1 MSRLAIKE
9 PRFQDLATPLLSP
22 QTAKEILLK
31 VWIEASGGDISKRIS
46 GWDPKVLLFELPDFQ
61 KLLLH
66 IAQSTEREMDEGKS
80 LVRRIISND
89 VKVSLV
95 RAGVS
100 LQEPVKAVLQA
111 NVVEDEVQDEVQ
123 DVATQLPIQRFEP
136 AQLPVHVKNL
146 VANVDPTSAKLTTDG
161 ASLDTSLVSVKA
173 WLRQDTNGVVRKIIM
188 KYGFDENGDCNVEG
202 VTNEQ
207 VKNMTQEVT
216 VALEVDQFKFPST
229 PPKDIGAATQSSAV
243 APYHTPSQFAY
254 AYNGDVLVDRP
265 LDSSENPHRRM
276 LDCLRH
282 RMEPFESSVLNKST
296 LSNIDDDFDSY
307 FDEGPGDHFN
317 IEDAANDCSQVTT
330 SAFEI
335 LVQLLTSSDLFA
347 QVALFQLLL
356 EQRFSVPLVVPYVNT
371 FHKSQRPKGQQVIN
385 GFSHLAQALDYVQV
399 RLANQ
404 EILSIAED
412 TNLPRIVFVS
422 NRTVPS
428 CRETPHMASEVLSC
442 QFVSK
447 HSKDDLREG
456 PTVEIGVGFLA
467 APSDQLRKNRPCLVL
482 CVWGHHSQLGEFL
495 NKVADV
501 VIVETEQLDHEKTS
515 FNLPWVAG
523 NSNIDVVRWNIDS
536 KGKGHKIIN
545 KERKHVHMW
554 GSFKDLT
561 EHIAKYLGKV
571 ITSNRF
577 KGSYGGATTLEEC
590 LIQIRPWSQGTFIP
604 YRLDLGATKFEGVK
618 ESLLLQKSFNREADN
633 YFQSLRLRGQ
643 QVEFKRRTSG
653 IQQEK
658 KHRESIAKEINNL
671 PIIGLFIQLLKEGHE
686 VNRKIGI
693 VDLQLTINK
702 ELHFTLENAAKKVDL
717 AFEASQQ
724 NPEDSELKRNYHF
737 AKQEHV
743 DQMLSL
749 EHLWR
754 ELSHIFA
761 ANPSQKELPGL
772 AARHL
777 LDGFP
782 LEILDGDAAMFHK
795 LWVETVLVELERMLL
810 ALLKRKPKVFVL
822 SIVGLQSS
830 GKSTLLNLMF
840 GTQLKTSA
848 GQCTRG
854 VYLQLVKSEWP
865 EFDYVLILDTEGIRA
880 PEFFGTK
887 DVELHDNRLATFA
900 VLPAD
905 ACIIMVANEED
916 SGFKEVLPMVLLAFK
931 GSAMAEKHAGRMQAK
946 LFFVYRSVD
955 TNNTKALVNNQR
967 KLQNDLRDASL
978 EISNTTIYGKV
989 EGSSQVPGSHS
1000 INSLNNF
1007 KVDVQE
1013 ERSDVK
1019 YFGNLKKG
1027 NVPPLDTPD
1036 WDYGTKVVELRKYIH
1051 ERVLDGGRW
1060 QSHGLPEWTE
1070 YLTMVWECIANANF
1084 ELGFLNHIQ
1093 YSNYLDLQ
1101 TELNACRQT
1110 VGRLWLREFEV
1121 LEGRLQVDKGLDQT
1135 MESLWN
1141 ILFFNVKETIE
1152 EEADKVEKILEEKKW
1167 QTWKCKESALWSEFC
1182 LDQERHWK
1190 SRLQDCID
1198 GVLKFDNVVQTYNKE
1213 IQVAIESKV
1222 LGYPLAR
1229 NKSQNLK
1236 MKKDFSELFDCILQK
1251 AENDHPALE
1260 KEVHGKVEK
1269 VYQNSLPGQEH
1280 DLTGI
1285 YQDNQVVEEKSLS
1298 IVQGV
1303 QKVIRTFKWQSHDI
1317 HEEEQRIMQ
1326 QIVTKVE
1333 SCLKDSKQYAE
1344 HLILEVIQY
1353 TTKLVE
1359 GKKKS
1364 LQKNMHLYAKG
1375 KLTPKLEAIQHEW
1388 DKQHNVAERLKTNK
1402 NRLWQFFQN
1411 CANRVG
1417 GTQMLCD
1424 EVLNL
1429 LKEHMPTSFQILLSK
1444 NISDKLQNKS
1454 WVLNWKVMKAY
1465 LDLDLVTLIENKNM
1479 NELLKYIRDGK
1490 LHYQNCVDMLIQKE
1504 IDKEAAVDNLWKLFV
1519 KSIQDAFK
1527 FASIT
1532 AEYNSQLNFTSFV
1545 DELTKQLL
1553 EKANSPEL
1561 ARNIQ
1566 LVNDGVYS
1574 KYEKVI
1580 GFETVEKEI
1589 CATISNMQHNVTSLI
1604 QKKLIDLVKTRMI
1617 SSATECARPRCEE
1630 MCPCCKF
1637 TCIDSA
1643 KHSTK
1648 HETLHQPT
1656 GLVGT
1661 VWITDQTLIA
1671 NSCTQSVMD
1680 GSMFNVKFF
1689 GIQSVHEFLPYKDFE
1704 IYFPRWK
1711 LPTEGLGE
1719 SKVREYIFAHYH
1731 QELVEKYS
1739 DDTFKVKI
1747 CNNIPLEFSRHDI
1760 KDLRCEL
1767 ENVIR
1772 LHES

>member
-1 MSRLAIKE
+1 
-9 PRFQDLATPLLSP
+9 
-22 QTAKEILLK
+22 
-31 VWIEASGGDISKRIS
+31 
-46 GWDPKVLLFELPDFQ
+46 
-61 KLLLH
+61 
-66 IAQSTEREMDEGKS
+66 
-80 LVRRIISND
+80 
-89 VKVSLV
+89 
-95 RAGVS
+95 
-100 LQEPVKAVLQA
+100 
-111 NVVEDEVQDEVQ
+111 
-123 DVATQLPIQRFEP
+123 
-136 AQLPVHVKNL
+136 
-146 VANVDPTSAKLTTDG
+146 
-161 ASLDTSLVSVKA
+161 
-173 WLRQDTNGVVRKIIM
+173 
-188 KYGFDENGDCNVEG
+188 
-202 VTNEQ
+202 
-207 VKNMTQEVT
+207 
-216 VALEVDQFKFPST
+216 
-229 PPKDIGAATQSSAV
+229 
-243 APYHTPSQFAY
+243 
-254 AYNGDVLVDRP
+254 
-265 LDSSENPHRRM
+265 
-276 LDCLRH
+276 
-282 RMEPFESSVLNKST
+282 
-296 LSNIDDDFDSY
+296 
-307 FDEGPGDHFN
+307 
-317 IEDAANDCSQVTT
+317 
-330 SAFEI
+330 
-335 LVQLLTSSDLFA
+335 LFA

-371 FHKSQRPKGQQVIN
+371 FHESQRPKGQQFIK

-412 TNLPRIVFVS
+412 TNLPRMVFVS

-428 CRETPHMASEVLSC
+428 CRETAHMASEVLNC

-467 APSDQLRKNRPCLVL
+467 TPSDQLRKNRPCLVF

-495 NKVADV
+495 KKVADV

-515 FNLPWVAG
+515 FNLPWVTG
-523 NSNIDVVRWNIDS
+523 NSNVDVVRWNIDP
-536 KGKGHKIIN
+536 KGKGHKIDN
-545 KERKHVHMW
+545 NERKHVHMW
-554 GSFKDLT
+554 GSFKDLA
-561 EHIAKYLGKV
+561 EHIAKYLGKA
-571 ITSNRF
+571 ITYKRF
-577 KGSYGGATTLEEC
+577 KGSNGEATTLGEC
-590 LIQIRPWSQGTFIP
+590 LIQIRPWNQQMLISN
-604 YRLDLGATKFEGVK
+604 RLKLGATKLAGVK
-618 ESLLLQKSFNREADN
+618 DSLLLQKSFKKEADN
-633 YFQSLRLRGQ
+633 YFQSLQLRGQ
-643 QVEFKRRTSG
+643 QVEFNRRTSG

-658 KHRESIAKEINNL
+658 KYRESIAKEIMNL
-671 PIIGLFIQLLKEGHE
+671 PIIGLFIQLLKEGHDM
-686 VNRKIGI
+686 NRKIGI

-702 ELHFTLENAAKKVDL
+702 ELHITLENAAKKVDL
-717 AFEASQQ
+717 AFETSQQ
-724 NPEDSELKRNYHF
+724 NPEDSELKRKYYF
-737 AKQEHV
+737 TKQEHV

-761 ANPSQKELPGL
+761 ANPSKKELPWL

-840 GTQLKTSA
+840 GSQLKTSA

-865 EFDYVLILDTEGIRA
+865 EYDYVLILDTEGIRA

-916 SGFKEVLPMVLLAFK
+916 SGLKEVLPMVLLAFK

-967 KLQNDLRDASL
+967 KLQKDLREASL

-989 EGSSQVPGSHS
+989 EGSSQVPRSHS
-1000 INSLNNF
+1000 INSLNKF

-1051 ERVLDGGRW
+1051 DRVLDGGRW

-1101 TELNACRQT
+1101 TELNTCRQT
-1110 VGRLWLREFEV
+1110 VGRMWLKEFEV
-1121 LEGRLQVDKGLDQT
+1121 LEGRLQVEKGLDQT
-1135 MESLWN
+1135 MENLWN
-1141 ILFFNVKETIE
+1141 ILSFNVKETIE
-1152 EEADKVEKILEEKKW
+1152 EEGEKVEKILENKKW
-1167 QTWKCKESALWSEFC
+1167 QTWKSKESALWSESC

-1198 GVLKFDNVVQTYNKE
+1198 GVLKFDNVVTTYNKE
-1213 IQVAIESKV
+1213 IQMAIESKV
-1222 LGYPLAR
+1222 KGYLLPTIEFR
-1229 NKSQNLK
+1229 EFRMKSE
-1236 MKKDFSELFDCILQK
+1236 FSELFGGILQR
-1251 AENDHPALE
+1251 AEKNHPALE
-1260 KEVHGKVEK
+1260 KEICGKVEK

-1280 DLTGI
+1280 DLTGVSH
-1285 YQDNQVVEEKSLS
+1285 DNQVVEGKHLFTPK
-1298 IVQGV
+1298 GV
-1303 QKVIRTFKWQSHDI
+1303 QKIFKNITGQSHDI
-1317 HEEEQRIMQ
+1317 DEEEQLIMQ
-1326 QIVTKVE
+1326 QITTKVE

-1344 HLILEVIQY
+1344 HLILEVIQH
-1353 TTKLVE
+1353 TMKLTE
-1359 GKKKS
+1359 GKRKR

-1388 DKQHNVAERLKTNK
+1388 DKQHNVAKRLETNRE
-1402 NRLWQFFQN
+1402 RLWQFFQN

-1417 GTQMLCD
+1417 GTQMLRD

-1429 LKEHMPTSFQILLSK
+1429 LKEHMSESFQILLSK
-1444 NISDKLQNKS
+1444 NISDKLQGES
-1454 WVLNWKVMKAY
+1454 WVRNWKVMKAY
-1465 LDLDLVTLIENKNM
+1465 LDLNLITLIENKDTNQ
-1479 NELLKYIRDGK
+1479 LLKCVANGK
-1490 LHYQNCVDMLIQKE
+1490 LHYQSCVDMLIQKE
-1504 IDKEAAVDNLWKLFV
+1504 INKEAEINNSWELFV
-1519 KSIQDAFK
+1519 ESIQGALK
-1527 FASIT
+1527 LASIST
-1532 AEYNSQLNFTSFV
+1532 ECNSKFKFTSFV
-1545 DELTKQLL
+1545 DELKKQLL
-1553 EKANSPEL
+1553 EKTKSPKL
-1561 ARNIQ
+1561 AKSIQ

-1574 KYEKVI
+1574 KYENLIV
-1580 GFETVEKEI
+1580 FETVEKEI
-1589 CATISNMQHNVTSLI
+1589 CATISNMQHKITPSI
-1604 QKKLIDLVKTRMI
+1604 QKKLISLVKERMI
-1617 SSATECARPRCEE
+1617 SSVTECARPRCEE

-1637 TCIDSA
+1637 TCIHSA
-1643 KHSTK
+1643 KHSMK
-1648 HETLHQPT
+1648 HDTLHQPK
-1656 GLVGT
+1656 GLIST
-1661 VWITDQTLIA
+1661 CLNKDQTLSA
-1671 NSCTQSVMD
+1671 ESCTQSVMA
-1680 GSMFNVKFF
+1680 GTKFEAKAF
-1689 GIQSVHEFLPYKDFE
+1689 GIQSVEEYLPYKDFE
-1704 IYFPRWK
+1704 IYFPQWK

-1719 SKVREYIFAHYH
+1719 NKVREYIFAHYQ
-1731 QELVEKYS
+1731 QELVDKYS
-1739 DDTFKVKI
+1739 HDTFKVKI
-1747 CNNIPLEFSRHDI
+1747 CNDIPLEFTRHDI

-1767 ENVIR
+1767 ENVIQ
-1772 LHES
+1772 LHET

>member
-1 MSRLAIKE
+1 L
-9 PRFQDLATPLLSP
+9 
-22 QTAKEILLK
+22 
-31 VWIEASGGDISKRIS
+31 G
-46 GWDPKVLLFELPDFQ
+46 
-61 KLLLH
+61 
-66 IAQSTEREMDEGKS
+66 
-80 LVRRIISND
+80 
-89 VKVSLV
+89 
-95 RAGVS
+95 RA
-100 LQEPVKAVLQA
+100 
-111 NVVEDEVQDEVQ
+111 
-123 DVATQLPIQRFEP
+123 
-136 AQLPVHVKNL
+136 
-146 VANVDPTSAKLTTDG
+146 
-161 ASLDTSLVSVKA
+161 
-173 WLRQDTNGVVRKIIM
+173 
-188 KYGFDENGDCNVEG
+188 
-202 VTNEQ
+202 
-207 VKNMTQEVT
+207 
-216 VALEVDQFKFPST
+216 
-229 PPKDIGAATQSSAV
+229 
-243 APYHTPSQFAY
+243 
-254 AYNGDVLVDRP
+254 
-265 LDSSENPHRRM
+265 
-276 LDCLRH
+276 
-282 RMEPFESSVLNKST
+282 
-296 LSNIDDDFDSY
+296 
-307 FDEGPGDHFN
+307 
-317 IEDAANDCSQVTT
+317 
-330 SAFEI
+330 
-335 LVQLLTSSDLFA
+335 
-347 QVALFQLLL
+347 
-356 EQRFSVPLVVPYVNT
+356 
-371 FHKSQRPKGQQVIN
+371 
-385 GFSHLAQALDYVQV
+385 
-399 RLANQ
+399 
-404 EILSIAED
+404 
-412 TNLPRIVFVS
+412 
-422 NRTVPS
+422 
-428 CRETPHMASEVLSC
+428 
-442 QFVSK
+442 
-447 HSKDDLREG
+447 
-456 PTVEIGVGFLA
+456 
-467 APSDQLRKNRPCLVL
+467 
-482 CVWGHHSQLGEFL
+482 
-495 NKVADV
+495 
-501 VIVETEQLDHEKTS
+501 
-515 FNLPWVAG
+515 
-523 NSNIDVVRWNIDS
+523 
-536 KGKGHKIIN
+536 
-545 KERKHVHMW
+545 
-554 GSFKDLT
+554 
-561 EHIAKYLGKV
+561 
-571 ITSNRF
+571 ITSKRF
-577 KGSYGGATTLEEC
+577 KGSSGEATTLGEC

-643 QVEFKRRTSG
+643 QVEYKRKTSE

-658 KHRESIAKEINNL
+658 KHRENIAKEIKNV

-702 ELHFTLENAAKKVDL
+702 EIHITLENAAEKVDL
-717 AFEASQQ
+717 AFVASQQ
-724 NPEDSELKRNYHF
+724 NPEDSELKRNYYL

-761 ANPSQKELPGL
+761 ANPSKKELPWL

-916 SGFKEVLPMVLLAFK
+916 SGLKEVLPMVLLAFK
-931 GSAMAEKHAGRMQAK
+931 GSAIAEKHAGRMQAK

-967 KLQNDLRDASL
+967 KLQKDLRDASL

-989 EGSSQVPGSHS
+989 EGSSQVPQSHS

-1051 ERVLDGGRW
+1051 ERVLDAGHW
-1060 QSHGLPEWTE
+1060 QSHGLPECKE

-1152 EEADKVEKILEEKKW
+1152 EEGDKVEKILEEKKW
-1167 QTWKCKESALWSEFC
+1167 QTWKCKESALWSESC

-1222 LGYPLAR
+1222 EGYPLAR
-1229 NKSQNLK
+1229 NEVQNFE
-1236 MKKDFSELFDCILQK
+1236 MERDFSELFYCILQK

-1280 DLTGI
+1280 DLIGI
-1285 YQDNQVVEEKSLS
+1285 YQANQVVEEKSLS
-1298 IVQGV
+1298 IVKEV
-1303 QKVIRTFKWQSHDI
+1303 QKVIRTFKGQSHDI
-1317 HEEEQRIMQ
+1317 HEEEQLIMQ
-1326 QIVTKVE
+1326 QIATKVE
-1333 SCLKDSKQYAE
+1333 NCLKDSKQYAE
-1344 HLILEVIQY
+1344 YLILEVIQC

-1359 GKKKS
+1359 GKRKR

-1375 KLTPKLEAIQHEW
+1375 QLTPKLEAIQHEW
-1388 DKQHNVAERLKTNK
+1388 DKQHNVAERLKTNRD
-1402 NRLWQFFQN
+1402 RLWQFFQN
-1411 CANRVG
+1411 YANRVE
-1417 GTQMLCD
+1417 GTQMLRD

-1429 LKEHMPTSFQILLSK
+1429 LKEHMPESFQILLSK

-1465 LDLDLVTLIENKNM
+1465 LDLDLVTLIENKNT
-1479 NELLKYIRDGK
+1479 NELLECVRNGK

-1504 IDKEAAVDNLWKLFV
+1504 INKEATIDNSWKLFV

-1527 FASIT
+1527 LASIA
-1532 AEYNSQLNFTSFV
+1532 AEYNSQLKFTNFV
-1545 DELTKQLL
+1545 DELRKQFL
-1553 EKANSPEL
+1553 EKTNSPEL
-1561 ARNIQ
+1561 AKSIQ

-1574 KYEKVI
+1574 KYEKEI
-1580 GFETVEKEI
+1580 GFETIEKEI
-1589 CATISNMQHNVTSLI
+1589 CATISNMQHNSTSSI
-1604 QKKLIDLVKTRMI
+1604 QKELIDLVKKRMI
-1617 SSATECARPRCEE
+1617 SCATECARPRCGE
-1630 MCPCCKF
+1630 MCPFCRF
-1637 TCIDSA
+1637 TCIQYA
-1643 KHSTK
+1643 KHSMK
-1648 HETLHQPT
+1648 HDTLHQPM
-1656 GLVGT
+1656 GVVGRHWT
-1661 VWITDQTLIA
+1661 KDQTLIA
-1671 NSCTQSVMD
+1671 KSCTQSVMD
-1680 GSMFNVKFF
+1680 GDIFHAKDF
-1689 GIQSVHEFLPYKDFE
+1689 GIQSVHEFLPHKDFE
-1704 IYFPRWK
+1704 IYFPQWK
-1711 LPTEGLGE
+1711 LPNEGLGE
-1719 SKVREYIFAHYH
+1719 NKVREYIFAHYQ
-1731 QELVEKYS
+1731 QELVEKYA
-1739 DDTFKVKI
+1739 DGKVKI
-1747 CNNIPLEFSRHDI
+1747 CNNIPLEFNRHDI

>member
-1 MSRLAIKE
+1 
-9 PRFQDLATPLLSP
+9 LS
-22 QTAKEILLK
+22 
-31 VWIEASGGDISKRIS
+31 
-46 GWDPKVLLFELPDFQ
+46 
-61 KLLLH
+61 
-66 IAQSTEREMDEGKS
+66 
-80 LVRRIISND
+80 
-89 VKVSLV
+89 
-95 RAGVS
+95 
-100 LQEPVKAVLQA
+100 
-111 NVVEDEVQDEVQ
+111 
-123 DVATQLPIQRFEP
+123 
-136 AQLPVHVKNL
+136 
-146 VANVDPTSAKLTTDG
+146 
-161 ASLDTSLVSVKA
+161 
-173 WLRQDTNGVVRKIIM
+173 
-188 KYGFDENGDCNVEG
+188 
-202 VTNEQ
+202 
-207 VKNMTQEVT
+207 
-216 VALEVDQFKFPST
+216 
-229 PPKDIGAATQSSAV
+229 DIGAATQSFAV
-243 APYHTPSQFAY
+243 APYHMPSQSAY

-282 RMEPFESSVLNKST
+282 QMEPFESPGLNKST

-307 FDEGPGDHFN
+307 FDEGPGDHFD
-317 IEDAANDCSQVTT
+317 IEDAANDCSQGTT

-371 FHKSQRPKGQQVIN
+371 FHKSQRPKGQQFIN

-428 CRETPHMASEVLSC
+428 CRETPHMASEVLNC

-456 PTVEIGVGFLA
+456 PTVEIGVGLLA
-467 APSDQLRKNRPCLVL
+467 APSDQPRKNRPCLVL
-482 CVWGHHSQLGEFL
+482 CVWGHHGQLGEFL

-536 KGKGHKIIN
+536 KGKGHKIVN
-545 KERKHVHMW
+545 KELKHVHMW

-561 EHIAKYLGKV
+561 EHIAKYLGIA

-604 YRLDLGATKFEGVK
+604 YRLNLGATKFEGVK
-618 ESLLLQKSFNREADN
+618 ESLLLQKSFNREAAN

-643 QVEFKRRTSG
+643 QVEFKRRISG

-658 KHRESIAKEINNL
+658 NYRKSNANEIMNL
-671 PIIGLFIQLLKEGHE
+671 PIIVLFIRLLKEGHG

-702 ELHFTLENAAKKVDL
+702 ELHFTLENAAKKVDR
-717 AFEASQQ
+717 AFEESQQ
-724 NPEDSELKRNYHF
+724 NPEDSELKRNYYF

-761 ANPSQKELPGL
+761 ANPSKKELPWL

-865 EFDYVLILDTEGIRA
+865 EYDYVLILDTEGIRA

-916 SGFKEVLPMVLLAFK
+916 SGLKEVLPMVLLAFK

-967 KLQNDLRDASL
+967 KLQKDLRDASL

-989 EGSSQVPGSHS
+989 EGSSQVPRSHL

-1007 KVDVQE
+1007 KVDLQE

-1051 ERVLDGGRW
+1051 DRVLDGGRW

-1070 YLTMVWECIANANF
+1070 YLTMVWECIAIANF

-1101 TELNACRQT
+1101 SELNTCRQT
-1110 VGRLWLREFEV
+1110 VGRMWLREFEV

-1135 MESLWN
+1135 METLWN

-1152 EEADKVEKILEEKKW
+1152 EEGDKVEKILEEKKW
-1167 QTWKCKESALWSEFC
+1167 QTWKCKESALWSESC

-1190 SRLQDCID
+1190 S
-1198 GVLKFDNVVQTYNKE
+1198 
-1213 IQVAIESKV
+1213 
-1222 LGYPLAR
+1222 
-1229 NKSQNLK
+1229 
-1236 MKKDFSELFDCILQK
+1236 
-1251 AENDHPALE
+1251 
-1260 KEVHGKVEK
+1260 
-1269 VYQNSLPGQEH
+1269 
-1280 DLTGI
+1280 
-1285 YQDNQVVEEKSLS
+1285 
-1298 IVQGV
+1298 
-1303 QKVIRTFKWQSHDI
+1303 
-1317 HEEEQRIMQ
+1317 
-1326 QIVTKVE
+1326 
-1333 SCLKDSKQYAE
+1333 
-1344 HLILEVIQY
+1344 
-1353 TTKLVE
+1353 
-1359 GKKKS
+1359 
-1364 LQKNMHLYAKG
+1364 
-1375 KLTPKLEAIQHEW
+1375 
-1388 DKQHNVAERLKTNK
+1388 
-1402 NRLWQFFQN
+1402 
-1411 CANRVG
+1411 
-1417 GTQMLCD
+1417 
-1424 EVLNL
+1424 
-1429 LKEHMPTSFQILLSK
+1429 
-1444 NISDKLQNKS
+1444 
-1454 WVLNWKVMKAY
+1454 
-1465 LDLDLVTLIENKNM
+1465 
-1479 NELLKYIRDGK
+1479 
-1490 LHYQNCVDMLIQKE
+1490 
-1504 IDKEAAVDNLWKLFV
+1504 
-1519 KSIQDAFK
+1519 
-1527 FASIT
+1527 
-1532 AEYNSQLNFTSFV
+1532 
-1545 DELTKQLL
+1545 
-1553 EKANSPEL
+1553 
-1561 ARNIQ
+1561 
-1566 LVNDGVYS
+1566 
-1574 KYEKVI
+1574 
-1580 GFETVEKEI
+1580 
-1589 CATISNMQHNVTSLI
+1589 
-1604 QKKLIDLVKTRMI
+1604 
-1617 SSATECARPRCEE
+1617 
-1630 MCPCCKF
+1630 
-1637 TCIDSA
+1637 
-1643 KHSTK
+1643 
-1648 HETLHQPT
+1648 
-1656 GLVGT
+1656 
-1661 VWITDQTLIA
+1661 
-1671 NSCTQSVMD
+1671 
-1680 GSMFNVKFF
+1680 
-1689 GIQSVHEFLPYKDFE
+1689 
-1704 IYFPRWK
+1704 
-1711 LPTEGLGE
+1711 
-1719 SKVREYIFAHYH
+1719 
-1731 QELVEKYS
+1731 
-1739 DDTFKVKI
+1739 
-1747 CNNIPLEFSRHDI
+1747 
-1760 KDLRCEL
+1760 
-1767 ENVIR
+1767 
-1772 LHES
+1772 

>member
-1 MSRLAIKE
+1 MCV
-9 PRFQDLATPLLSP
+9 DMYLS
-22 QTAKEILLK
+22 
-31 VWIEASGGDISKRIS
+31 
-46 GWDPKVLLFELPDFQ
+46 
-61 KLLLH
+61 
-66 IAQSTEREMDEGKS
+66 
-80 LVRRIISND
+80 
-89 VKVSLV
+89 
-95 RAGVS
+95 
-100 LQEPVKAVLQA
+100 
-111 NVVEDEVQDEVQ
+111 
-123 DVATQLPIQRFEP
+123 
-136 AQLPVHVKNL
+136 
-146 VANVDPTSAKLTTDG
+146 
-161 ASLDTSLVSVKA
+161 
-173 WLRQDTNGVVRKIIM
+173 
-188 KYGFDENGDCNVEG
+188 
-202 VTNEQ
+202 
-207 VKNMTQEVT
+207 
-216 VALEVDQFKFPST
+216 
-229 PPKDIGAATQSSAV
+229 DIGAATQSSAV

-296 LSNIDDDFDSY
+296 LSNIDDDFDKY
-307 FDEGPGDHFN
+307 FDEGPGDHFS

-618 ESLLLQKSFNREADN
+618 ECLLLQKSFNREADN

-658 KHRESIAKEINNL
+658 KYRESIAKEINNL

-724 NPEDSELKRNYHF
+724 NPEDSELKRNYYF

-772 AARHL
+772 VARHL

-916 SGFKEVLPMVLLAFK
+916 SGLKEVLPMVLLAFK

-989 EGSSQVPGSHS
+989 EGSFQVPGSHS

-1222 LGYPLAR
+1222 EGYPLAR
-1229 NKSQNLK
+1229 NEVENLK
-1236 MKKDFSELFDCILQK
+1236 MKKDFSELFNCILQK

-1260 KEVHGKVEK
+1260 KEVHEKVEK

-1298 IVQGV
+1298 IVKGF
-1303 QKVIRTFKWQSHDI
+1303 QKVMRTFTGQSHDI
-1317 HEEEQRIMQ
+1317 HEEEQLIMQ
-1326 QIVTKVE
+1326 QIATKVE

-1359 GKKKS
+1359 GKRKS

-1388 DKQHNVAERLKTNK
+1388 DKQHNVAKRLKTNK
-1402 NRLWQFFQN
+1402 DRLWQFFQN
-1411 CANRVG
+1411 CANHVG
-1417 GTQMLCD
+1417 GTQMLRD

-1429 LKEHMPTSFQILLSK
+1429 LKEHMPKSFQILLSK
-1444 NISDKLQNKS
+1444 KISDKLQNKS

-1479 NELLKYIRDGK
+1479 NELLKYVADGK

-1504 IDKEAAVDNLWKLFV
+1504 IDKEDAVDNLWKLFV
-1519 KSIQDAFK
+1519 KSIQDVFK
-1527 FASIT
+1527 LASIA
-1532 AEYNSQLNFTSFV
+1532 AEYNPQLKFTSFV
-1545 DELTKQLL
+1545 DELRKQFL
-1553 EKANSPEL
+1553 EKADSPEL
-1561 ARNIQ
+1561 ARSIQ

-1604 QKKLIDLVKTRMI
+1604 QKKLIDLVKKRMI
-1617 SSATECARPRCEE
+1617 SCATECARPRCEE
-1630 MCPCCKF
+1630 MCPCCNF

-1648 HETLHQPT
+1648 HETLHQPK
-1656 GLVGT
+1656 GLIGT
-1661 VWITDQTLIA
+1661 TWVRDQTLVA
-1671 NSCTQSVMD
+1671 KSCTQSVMD
-1680 GSMFNVKFF
+1680 GDMFEAKCF
-1689 GIQSVHEFLPYKDFE
+1689 GIQSVHEFLPFKDFE
-1704 IYFPRWK
+1704 IYFPQWK

-1719 SKVREYIFAHYH
+1719 NKVREYIFAHYQ

-1739 DDTFKVKI
+1739 DDTFKVKF
-1747 CNNIPLEFSRHDI
+1747 CNNIPLEFNRHDI